1 MDESEQAVED
11 RSGDLREHLPGDEDA
26 EQRED
31 RIPGEPADGDGRA
44 LGHETAEHGGA
55 VQRRGR
61 QGILEEEEEGEEQGD
76 RGGFAASGGNG
87 RILKTKRKTLST
99 RSTVR
104 TSPTAVS
111 HGAPLAASTRW
122 WKLT

>member
-1 MDESEQAVED
+1 MSARRLDTGQIESQASRRSEEAIVRMDESEQAVED

-55 VQRRGR
+55 VQRREREGNER
-61 QGILEEEEEGEEQGD
+61 REGEREEDGA
-76 RGGFAASGGNG
+76 GG
-87 RILKTKRKTLST
+87 
-99 RSTVR
+99 
-104 TSPTAVS
+104 
-111 HGAPLAASTRW
+111 
-122 WKLT
+122 